1 MVVAVGRLA
10 NGVIVN
16 HLVNWL
22 SPRKERQTIV
32 TGERGA
38 LVADTASADLT
49 FYANGTLATQWDAVA
64 AFRGVSEGDAI
75 RYAINK
81 REPLRVEQENFRD
94 TINGTNTPAT
104 TAVSMEEGVHTLT
117 VVEAILESAREASAV
132 RV

>member
-1 MVVAVGRLA
+1 
-10 NGVIVN
+10 
-16 HLVNWL
+16 
-22 SPRKERQTIV
+22 
-32 TGERGA
+32 
-38 LVADTASADLT
+38 VADTASADLT
-49 FYANGTLATQWDAVA
+49 FYANGTLATTWDAVA

-104 TAVSMEEGVHTLT
+104 TAVSMAEGVHTLT
-117 VVEAILESAREASAV
+117 VVEAILEAASEASAV